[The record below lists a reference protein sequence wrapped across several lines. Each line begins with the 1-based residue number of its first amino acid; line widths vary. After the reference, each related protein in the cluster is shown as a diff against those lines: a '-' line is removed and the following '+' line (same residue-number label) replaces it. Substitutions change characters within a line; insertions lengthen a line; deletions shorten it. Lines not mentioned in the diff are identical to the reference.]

1 MSSFRALP
9 LWLLAS
15 TFLASAAVGCAPRIG
30 DGCASQTN
38 CSINGDRVCD
48 VTQPGGYCTVFDCSP
63 DTCPDDAVCV
73 RFEPDTPRLS
83 RNVCMRR
90 CNGDGDCRTDRGYR
104 CVGESDGELRGDG
117 GVVEGDGGSVSVPG
131 EVINHRFA
139 VADVNRPDGHFCIA
153 PQ

>member
-1 MSSFRALP
+1 MSVSRSP
-9 LWLLAS
+9 LVWLAS
-15 TFLASAAVGCAPRIG
+15 LALFALAGGCAPRIG
-30 DGCASQTN
+30 DGCYNQTN

-48 VTQPGGYCTVFDCSP
+48 ITQPGGYCTVFDCSP

-90 CNGDGDCRTDRGYR
+90 CSSGGDCRQDKGYT
-104 CVGESDGELRGDG
+104 CVGNETGELRDPVDG
-117 GVVEGDGGSVSVPG
+117 GTPGADASVLGPVTA
-131 EVINHRFA
+131 HRFT
-139 VADVNRPDGHFCIA
+139 VADLNRPDGRFCLA